1 MAAINKIKERPNT
14 GLTTRREL
22 AIREQSPLHHKPLV
36 IIKKPNA
43 KRKKGDTKGDWQKML
58 RTWHHCGRSDHYVT
72 LFWSSDL
79 KRSNGSEGTNTHTGF
94 LRSLFAA
101 GDKRWSVVRAR
112 ACSREVSRGRFF
124 CYRYLS
130 ESSTSFARK
139 LFPTVSFALWGKSQ
153 IWCEFD
159 CRDSMQFCCRFCI
172 CSKLWLLNT
181 AIETWNLID
190 SRCEIFFRSVCFS
203 VYERCRKY

>member
-1 MAAINKIKERPNT
+1 
-14 GLTTRREL
+14 
-22 AIREQSPLHHKPLV
+22 
-36 IIKKPNA
+36 
-43 KRKKGDTKGDWQKML
+43 ML

-72 LFWSSDL
+72 LVWSSDL

-139 LFPTVSFALWGKSQ
+139 LFPTVGFALRGKSQ

-172 CSKLWLLNT
+172 CRKLWLLNT

-190 SRCEIFFRSVCFS
+190 SRCEIFFRVSVSRYTNVVGNINVISWNLFRYISLLLFVALFFPWFLFFCFFAVFSATRS
-203 VYERCRKY
+203 VDFCGLLTG